1 MKMAASIT
9 RPSYG
14 AENCLRRYPLPVPTY
29 QYRCDR
35 CGEQFDLWQS
45 FSDDTL
51 KACPSS
57 GGPTACQAPG
67 EGRVRKVFSSVGITF
82 KGDGFYKNDYG
93 SNSSGIKK
101 EKTSASATSSTSSSD
116 SKSDSSSTSKPADSG
131 KSNTPSSKS
140 TTSTD

>member
-1 MKMAASIT
+1 
-9 RPSYG
+9 
-14 AENCLRRYPLPVPTY
+14 VPTY

-57 GGPTACQAPG
+57 GGPAACEAPG
-67 EGRVRKVFSSVGITF
+67 EGKVRKVFSSVGITF

-101 EKTSASATSSTSSSD
+101 EKTSASAAASSSSSSE
-116 SKSDSSSTSKPADSG
+116 SKSDSSSSSKPADSG